1 MRSSRVFSLFPSHMK
16 GISRARLSSQGRDR
30 GKKPPSQSEFI
41 PLSGCEKKLTAG
53 RGEEIGIGFL
63 DFISPPPLLFCRQLR
78 RCAKGGGAR
87 DKREGRSNIFLL
99 LLLP

>member
-63 DFISPPPLLFCRQLR
+63 DFIPPPLLFCRQLR